1 MNSLLKNYE
10 NQKLE
15 QSLRSKSKALRIFER
30 RLCENYLDLL
40 QKQNAGKC

>member
-15 QSLRSKSKALRIFER
+15 KSLRNKSKALRIFER
-30 RLCENYLDLL
+30 RLYEKYLDLL
-40 QKQNAGKC
+40 KKKNAGKY